1 MKIAVGSD
9 HAGLA
14 LKDEIKKTL
23 AEAGAS
29 VEDLGTQSSESSDYP
44 DFARAVGEA
53 VASGRADSG
62 VLVCGSGIGMGI
74 AANKIAGVRAAVCH
88 DTVTARLAREHND
101 ANVLCLGAR
110 LLDPALARDMVRVW
124 LAARFEGGRHA
135 RRVDKIRALESA
147 RPAGARRS

>member
-14 LKDEIKKTL
+14 LKNEIKKTL
-23 AEAGAS
+23 ADAGVS
-29 VEDLGTQSSESSDYP
+29 VEDLGTQSSESTDYP
-44 DFARAVGEA
+44 DYARAVGEA

-88 DTVTARLAREHND
+88 NPLTARLAREHND

-110 LLDPALARDMVRVW
+110 LLETETAQQMVREW

-135 RRVDKIRALESA
+135 RRVEKIRALECA
-147 RPAGARRS
+147 RPAGARRP